1 MLMKTGLSLDLMGK
15 RQSEVVTAYL
25 SADEKAE
32 LVKWAEREERSVSWL
47 VARLIREAIANN
59 QRQGDE

>member
-1 MLMKTGLSLDLMGK
+1 MLVTTGLQLDLMGK

-25 SADEKAE
+25 SAEEKAA
-32 LVKWAEREERSVSWL
+32 LVKWAEQEERSVSWL

-59 QRQGDE
+59 HRQFDE